1 LVMLAGAQAD
11 MTDFIANG
19 DEDRRDPDE
28 ILVETEWRGSEN
40 QVDGWR
46 AAEDRNAPPEPV
58 KPPTARLGWGWAI
71 LIIAA
76 LSVVAWV
83 AVVLIV
89 IVALLGL

>member
-1 LVMLAGAQAD
+1 

-28 ILVETEWRGSEN
+28 ISVETEWRGSEN
-40 QVDGWR
+40 QVDGRR
-46 AAEDRNAPPEPV
+46 AAEDRNALPEPV

-83 AVVLIV
+83 AVILIV